1 MAYIGVEE
9 GAWDWVGD
17 FVGVMEGD
25 GVRLCVGSGLNVSDD
40 LSETLSVEVFLGD
53 GISVLVDD
61 IISVTAPISLL
72 LIGIPSEVM
81 ADESQ
86 AALRKINAAVRKI
99 TLPVLVCRYAINK
112 HVRVSNTDRSIR

>member
-1 MAYIGVEE
+1 
-9 GAWDWVGD
+9 
-17 FVGVMEGD
+17 
-25 GVRLCVGSGLNVSDD
+25 VGSGLNVSDD

-53 GISVLVDD
+53 GISVLADV

-112 HVRVSNTDRSIR
+112 HVRVSNIDRSIR